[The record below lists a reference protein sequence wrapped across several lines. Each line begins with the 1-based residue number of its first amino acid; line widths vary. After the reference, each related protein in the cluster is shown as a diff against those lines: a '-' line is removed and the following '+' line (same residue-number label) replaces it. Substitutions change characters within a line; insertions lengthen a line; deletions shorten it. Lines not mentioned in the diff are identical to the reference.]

1 MVPLKYLSNFSRT
14 LEMPLFNR
22 EIDSILT
29 WSANIFIRD
38 DPINNQVSTFALTD
52 IKLHVPVITFST

>member
-1 MVPLKYLSNFSRT
+1 MVPLKYLRNFSRT
-14 LEMPLFNR
+14 IETPLFNR
-22 EIDSILT
+22 EIDSILN